1 MRLMIFD
8 DEKAAIRVLL
18 LEPGVDFLDDV
29 ADFRHDR
36 AQKLHVPLLERFA
49 HDSVVRV
56 GEHARGD
63 LERGRKVH
71 ALELQQSD
79 ELGNRHRRMRVV
91 ELHRVKLREPVI
103 IAAVVLAEASQ
114 NILQRRAGEHILLL
128 DAQLLSFQR

>member
-29 ADFRHDR
+29 ADFRHNG
-36 AQKLHVPLLERFA
+36 AQKFQVPLLERFA

-56 GEHARGD
+56 GKHARGD
-63 LERGRKVH
+63 LERGLEVH
-71 ALELQQSD
+71 ALALQKPD

-91 ELHRVKLREPVI
+91 ELHRVKLREPI
-103 IAAVVLAEASQ
+103 IVAAVVLAEAS
-114 NILQRRAGEHILLL
+114 
-128 DAQLLSFQR
+128 